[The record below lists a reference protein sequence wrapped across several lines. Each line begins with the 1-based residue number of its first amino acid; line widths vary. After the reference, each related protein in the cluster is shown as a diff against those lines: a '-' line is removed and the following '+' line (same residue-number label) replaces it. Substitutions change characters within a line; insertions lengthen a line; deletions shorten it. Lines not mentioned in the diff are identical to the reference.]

1 MADRTIDPRFKAA
14 RDAMLDALTP
24 FEMDSTEFLVLM
36 CYVTGQA
43 SAFTSVKSGSE
54 TSLDE
59 LIESIMAEP
68 RKAMHKTSKAH
79 AQDTGH
85 INTRMI

>member
-1 MADRTIDPRFKAA
+1 MADRAIDPRFKAA

-36 CYVTGQA
+36 CSVTGQA

-59 LIESIMAEP
+59 LIETIMAEG
-68 RKAMHKTSKAH
+68 RKAMVEAIKAH
-79 AQDTGH
+79 DPETGP
-85 INTRMI
+85 IQRWMI